1 MSSQIQRVQIR
12 QPATANLMIDSGD
25 RYTIAPD
32 GALTTTQPSDNF
44 TIQRPQ
50 SILNGFFHRIG
61 TTEVVVSWSVPNIST
76 AIGNTTFSVV
86 MGLGTSFTVTLPS
99 GLYTVEEC
107 LDTLVVL
114 LNITATLGTWSITN
128 TLGNVELVCTTSYT
142 ITESTL
148 SNQLSM
154 APGVAGTS
162 RLVAQPDLRPVS
174 AIDFVSQQLT
184 YNQQLKDATSSSVDR
199 NVLCRF
205 YFAWDTPPTYDTYGF
220 PILMGYTQFTVRRT
234 FSPPKQIRW
243 ETNMPIGQMAFQ
255 VYYSP
260 TSTTDNYAA
269 PSSKRLSSLVGTVA
283 VNSFAWQMTLQ
294 VSED

>member
-12 QPATANLMIDSGD
+12 QPATANLMINSGD
-25 RYTIAPD
+25 RLNIAPN
-32 GALTTTQPSDNF
+32 GTTTTDLPADNF

-76 AIGNTTFSVV
+76 EIGNNTFSVV
-86 MGLGTSFTVTLPS
+86 MGLGTGFTVTLTS

-114 LNITATLGTWSITN
+114 LNATATLGTWSITN
-128 TLGNVELVCTTSYT
+128 TLGNIELACTTAFSVT
-142 ITESTL
+142 QSKL

-154 APGVAGTS
+154 VPGVQGTS
-162 RLVAQPDLRPVS
+162 RLVASPDLRPVGS
-174 AIDFVSQQLT
+174 IDFTSQQLT
-184 YNQQLKDATSSSVDR
+184 YNQQLKDATSSPVDR

-205 YFAWDTPPTYDTYGF
+205 YFAWDTPPDLDTYGF

-234 FSPPKQIRW
+234 FSPAKQIRW

-255 VYYSP
+255 VFSVP
-260 TSTTDNYAA
+260 TNTTADYVATSNKLLSATVGNIAA
-269 PSSKRLSSLVGTVA
+269 
-283 VNSFAWQMTLQ
+283 FAWQMTLQ